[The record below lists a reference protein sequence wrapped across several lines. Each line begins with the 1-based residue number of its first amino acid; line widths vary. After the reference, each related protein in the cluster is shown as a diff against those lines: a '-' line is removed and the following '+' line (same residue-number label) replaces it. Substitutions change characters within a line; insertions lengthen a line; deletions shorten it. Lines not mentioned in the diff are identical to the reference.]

1 MSKLVIH
8 GAKPLRGEITVGGA
22 KNSTLPLLAAC
33 ILCRGTSVI
42 HNCPRLS
49 DVESSIKILTGLGC
63 KCKREGNSVTV
74 NTNNICCCEIPEHLM
89 REMRSSIVFLG
100 AIVARCGKAKLSTP
114 GGCELG
120 PRPIDLHLAAFRQL
134 GMQIDE
140 DHGLLHCNA
149 KDGLA
154 GTNITLSIPS
164 VGATENV
171 MLAASTARGTTV
183 IQNAAREPEIID
195 LAAFLNKAGA
205 NIKGAG
211 TGQIVIQ
218 GVNRL
223 QGVEHTAIPDRI
235 TTATFM
241 AAAAITGGRIRLVK
255 TNPAYLCAVLSAF
268 KNAGCAVE
276 VKTDSIFL
284 QAPAI
289 LRGMPTIRTMA
300 YPGFPTDAGPTT
312 LAMMT
317 RSKGTTVFVETI
329 FSNRFKFIDEL
340 KRLGAQIKTENNV
353 AIVTGTDYLSGA
365 SVMSGDLRGG
375 AALVVAGLAA
385 RGTTEVNG
393 IHHIDR
399 GYDSIE
405 TSLQKLGADIQRK

>member
-1 MSKLVIH
+1 MSKLIVH
-8 GAKPLRGEITVGGA
+8 GARPLRGEISVGGA

-63 KCKREGNSVTV
+63 KCKREGNSVIV
-74 NTNNICCCEIPEHLM
+74 NTENIHCCEIPEHLM

-120 PRPIDLHLAAFRQL
+120 PRPIDLHLSAFRQL
-134 GMQIDE
+134 GMHIDE

-149 KDGLA
+149 KEGLS
-154 GTNITLSIPS
+154 GTNIALSIPS
-164 VGATENV
+164 VGATENI
-171 MLAASTARGTTV
+171 MLAACTAKGTTV

-211 TGQIVIQ
+211 TGQIVIR
-218 GVNRL
+218 GVQQL
-223 QGVEHTAIPDRI
+223 HGVEHTAIPDRI

-241 AAAAITGGRIRLVK
+241 AAAAITGGRIRIQK
-255 TNPAYLCAVLSAF
+255 TNPAYLCAVLSVF
-268 KNAGCAVE
+268 KNAGCTLNT
-276 VKTDSIFL
+276 KKDSIFL
-284 QAPAI
+284 QAPTT
-289 LRGMPTIRTMA
+289 LRGIPTVRTMA

-317 RSKGTTVFVETI
+317 HSKGTSVFVETI

-340 KRLGAQIKTENNV
+340 IRLGAQIKIEGNV
-353 AIVTGTDYLSGA
+353 AIVTGADTLSGA
-365 SVMSGDLRGG
+365 SVMAGDLRGG

-385 RGTTEVNG
+385 HGTTEING

-405 TSLQKLGADIQRK
+405 TTLQQLGADIQRK